1 MQRGEQHDSVAIKV
15 FLYFRRQQQRRSPLG
30 KAFAVLRPLQ
40 DLSHVLDIIFMFL
53 RIAQS
58 FLDFFVAD
66 EFLCLL

>member
-1 MQRGEQHDSVAIKV
+1 MDAFILTFQK
-15 FLYFRRQQQRRSPLG
+15 QRRFPVG
-30 KAFAVLRPLQ
+30 KTFAVLRPLQ

-58 FLDFFVAD
+58 FLDFFVTD